1 MGSSPGRAAT
11 AWIRAIGSPQP
22 CSAAGRTGLSLGW
35 GTQGGFMAL
44 NPPHV
49 QSQRHLMLA
58 SPSRPSWP
66 VSLSRL
72 PTLVATSCAAP
83 VHSGV
88 VGWGLSTR
96 PDGSVPCLVDLQRVE
111 TSAESYLNCKT
122 DKESLPWCTQR
133 TCQPP
138 AQRWSFPQGHGGSHQ
153 PCRRV
158 GGSHGAG
165 PPVSP
170 RPGCQPTCGQAK
182 RMRWLAASSQAGR
195 GLLEDRASG
204 GGRQVPHTHGDPS
217 FLQGSTGKRC

>member
-1 MGSSPGRAAT
+1 MTPSPWWHRGRGRGGDAGSSPSRAAT
-11 AWIRAIGSPQP
+11 AGICAVGSPQP

-44 NPPHV
+44 NPPCV
-49 QSQRHLMLA
+49 QSQHHSMLA

-66 VSLSRL
+66 MSLSRL
-72 PTLVATSCAAP
+72 PMLVATRCAAP

-122 DKESLPWCTQR
+122 HKGSLPWCTQR

-138 AQRWSFPQGHGGSHQ
+138 AQRWSFPQGRGGSHQ

-158 GGSHGAG
+158 GGSRGVG
-165 PPVSP
+165 PPGQDARKIVGKQ
-170 RPGCQPTCGQAK
+170 RGC
-182 RMRWLAASSQAGR
+182 
-195 GLLEDRASG
+195 G
-204 GGRQVPHTHGDPS
+204 G
-217 FLQGSTGKRC
+217 